1 MSKVNSV
8 WKGLLFLVVAAVVGF
23 GIGLGLELLIAGS
36 TDANGVVGPA
46 AGALALLF
54 GFTAFFFGVYGYR
67 GITRGLVYQVI
78 GTVLGALFVTGIR
91 ALMGAE
97 IQNLFGAYL
106 FSEPAWV
113 FGALVGVISFVFGVG
128 VVHDWMQWTRGL
140 DTPEHHEDPPG
151 VGKYFDVS
159 LDHKVIGIQYTVTAL
174 ALIAIGGT
182 FALIFRTELAASQ
195 LQFLTTTFKLFN
207 QTGPQF
213 YNTIMSL
220 HGIIMIISI
229 LLGVS
234 GIMNYAVPF
243 LVGAH
248 DMAFPR
254 LNAFA
259 YWVSV
264 PASVLL
270 LMSLVLGGFD
280 TGWTGYPPL
289 SARAP
294 VGMQMFFL
302 GVFTAG
308 WSSIL
313 GSLNVIATVVRMR
326 AKGMS
331 AMRMPIL
338 VWASV
343 ATSIIALTATQL
355 IGLSFQLVMFQR
367 LFGMGFFDAAKGGN
381 PVLFQHLFWF
391 YSHPAVYVFVLP
403 GLGVISELLPVFVRK
418 PLFGYRWIAMSSLGI
433 ALVGFTVWAH
443 HMFTSGMN
451 EYLRVPFMY
460 STLLVAVPTGVKFFS
475 WVATLWGG
483 KIETPTP
490 MLFVL
495 GAIVVFLLGGLTGPP
510 NAAIALDL
518 HLHDTY
524 FIVGHF
530 HDTIFGGFVFPFFA
544 AIYYWF
550 PKATGRRMN
559 EFWGKVHFWLMTPS
573 FFVLTLGM
581 MVVGLKG
588 MRRRI
593 VDYDP
598 ALGFDLTHLIM
609 TIAAFLI
616 ALSILIFFIN
626 LFRSIKY
633 GEKAEGNLW
642 NSRSPEWQ
650 VPSPMPVHNYDVPFE
665 VVGEPYDYGLAD
677 SKYIEF
683 SPNGS
688 KHKQV
693 EFPTTPEVQ
702 PHH

>member
-1 MSKVNSV
+1 MRNTNPV
-8 WKGLLFLVVAAVVGF
+8 WKGLALLVVAGAVGY
-23 GIGLGLELLIAGS
+23 GIGLGIDLLVSGS
-36 TDANGVVGPA
+36 LNFNGSVA
-46 AGALALLF
+46 AAFAILF
-54 GFTAFFFGVYGYR
+54 AVTAFFFGVYGYR
-67 GITRGLVYQVI
+67 GITRGLVWQVL
-78 GTVLGALFVTGIR
+78 GTVLGGLFVTGIR
-91 ALMGAE
+91 ALMGSDN
-97 IQNLFGAYL
+97 IFGTFF

-113 FGALVGVISFVFGVG
+113 VGAVVGVVSFLFGVG
-128 VVHDWMQWTRGL
+128 VMSDWVKWARGI
-140 DTPEHHEDPPG
+140 DTAEHHEDEPG
-151 VGKYFDVS
+151 WGKYFDVS
-159 LDHKVIGIQYTVTAL
+159 LDHKVIGIQYTITAL
-174 ALIAIGGT
+174 ALIAIGGS

-213 YNTIMSL
+213 FNTLMSL
-220 HGIIMIISI
+220 HGIMMIISI
-229 LLGVS
+229 LLGIS
-234 GIMNYAVPF
+234 GIMNYVVPMI
-243 LVGAH
+243 VGAH

-259 YWVSV
+259 FWIAV
-264 PASVLL
+264 PAAVLF

-302 GVFTAG
+302 AVFTAG

-313 GSLNVIATVVRMR
+313 GSANVIATVVRMR

-331 AMRMPIL
+331 AMRLPIF

-355 IGLSFQLVMFQR
+355 IGLSFQLVLFQR
-367 LFGMGFFDAAKGGN
+367 LLGMPFFDAARGGN

-475 WVATLWGG
+475 WVATIWGG

-495 GAIVVFLLGGLTGPP
+495 GAIIVFLIGGLTGPP

-581 MVVGLKG
+581 MMIGLRG

-609 TIAAFLI
+609 TIGGFLI
-616 ALSILIFFIN
+616 ALSVLIFFIN
-626 LFRSIKY
+626 MFHSIKY

-665 VVGEPYDYGLAD
+665 VVGEPYDYGLKD
-677 SKYIEF
+677 SRYIEF
-683 SPNGS
+683 SPNGGTR
-688 KHKQV
+688 HA
-693 EFPTTPEVQ
+693 EVPPLREPQ